1 MNELIIMEELE
12 LYSRLP
18 RLSRSMDNSS
28 MFGPS
33 FLLLLSVAAFGGD
46 FVIG

>member
-1 MNELIIMEELE
+1 MEEIE

-18 RLSRSMDNSS
+18 CLPGSMDSSS
-28 MFGPS
+28 MYGPC

-46 FVIG
+46 LAIG